1 MSEASKK
8 ACSCNLKDSNAGPP
22 QLAVGLPSIKDVT
35 TTLKQPD
42 LPVDVLLLTVKDCEF
57 LSCYNELKDPYRY
70 YYKDVGYVYFNN
82 VQSHEEKVKVALLR
96 CNEGSIGPSSSLITV
111 KDAALIL
118 QPKAVISVGACSG
131 LNADK
136 TKLGDVVVSA
146 KLTTYASKVVTSDQ
160 EQSAGMSSHVSRLF
174 SKIISNCA
182 DGWQAP
188 LKNPEDHQIKVHCN
202 GEFLSG
208 PEEIRA
214 QWRRKELVDRHPL
227 AAGVEMEGEG
237 VFTAAFDSQLEW
249 LIVKGIADFA
259 DVDGLFEAEHDSA
272 RKLKLAENHAGA
284 SCDDQISRQTK
295 RGMYSDHLSQQNESI
310 TQQHLAGVPAIIERI
325 RQLYKRR
332 EGRLVPFPWCDD
344 LNFNLNEI
352 FTRLKIVNKEKTRG
366 TLTDD
371 EITNMTAIFR
381 PHPGCPKPRILLIE
395 GEPGMGKTTYSQKL
409 AYDWANKQDEWDTSF
424 PSIEV
429 LLLLRCNDVKS
440 GIWEAIDDQLL
451 PDDIDEQAK
460 ENFFK
465 YIRENQAKC
474 LLLLDGLDEADSF
487 KLDMYYSLVQ
497 SKLLPAC
504 HIVITS
510 RHEVGKKV
518 RPYCDALWEIVGFTK
533 EDAKSFIRKYFKGK
547 EHLAEKLIERL
558 IFPEYDDDD
567 DPLKTLGELTKN
579 PLNTALLCCL
589 FEDFEGVLPTSRT
602 ELYVEIVAFVLRR
615 YEVKNGLKSSGE
627 DLISGYKKELLLL
640 GRFALESL
648 LKGELYFEK
657 KEDTVKGINFG
668 FLSFQQGAAK
678 RKPSARC
685 AFLHKSF
692 QEFFAG
698 LFLAFQV
705 ISKERDLTSVV
716 DDKRYLD
723 KLRQVF
729 LFMSG
734 IIASRS
740 KETAMSFFIVIAKK
754 ISSAEDRESYMRLAC
769 ECLLECSS
777 VQDSLETRLVSSLG
791 EHLDMSS
798 LTEVNFGCTGTHDA
812 GAAAI
817 SMALTVNSSLTS
829 LDLGG
834 NRIGDAGASSLSQAL
849 TVNSSLTSLNLGRNS
864 IGEAGASSLS
874 QALTVNS
881 SLTSLDLSGN
891 SIGDA
896 GASSLSHALTTNT
909 SLTSL
914 YLDFNSIG
922 DAGASSLSQAL
933 TTNTSLTSLYLSNN
947 SIGEAGASSL
957 SQALTTNT
965 SLTSLYLSN
974 NSIGEAGASSLSQ
987 ALTTNTSLTILDLGA
1002 NNIGDAGASS
1012 LSQALTTNTSLTSLY
1027 LGCNSIGDA
1036 GASSLSQALTT
1047 NTSLTSL
1054 YLSNNSIGDAGASSL
1069 SQALT
1074 TNTSL
1079 TSLYLTGNSI
1089 GDAGASSLSQA
1100 LTTNT
1105 SLTSLYLGGN
1115 SIGDAGASSLSQ
1127 ALTTNTSLTSLY
1139 LSSNSI
1145 GEAGAS
1151 SLSQALTVNSSLTSL
1166 DLDGNSIGEAGAS
1179 SLSQALTT
1187 NTSLTSLY
1195 LTGNSIG
1202 DAGAS
1207 SLSQALTTNTSLTS
1221 LYLGG
1226 NSIGDAGAS
1235 SLSQALTTNT
1245 SLTSLYLGGNSIGDA
1260 GVSSLSQALT
1270 TNTSLTSLY
1279 LTGINFGNAGV
1290 SSLCQALTTNT
1301 SLTSLYL

>member
-1 MSEASKK
+1 M
-8 ACSCNLKDSNAGPP
+8 DSLYDN
-22 QLAVGLPSIKDVT
+22 QIDLIFSI
-35 TTLKQPD
+35 L
-42 LPVDVLLLTVKDCEF
+42 
-57 LSCYNELKDPYRY
+57 
-70 YYKDVGYVYFNN
+70 YF
-82 VQSHEEKVKVALLR
+82 
-96 CNEGSIGPSSSLITV
+96 P
-111 KDAALIL
+111 
-118 QPKAVISVGACSG
+118 
-131 LNADK
+131 
-136 TKLGDVVVSA
+136 
-146 KLTTYASKVVTSDQ
+146 
-160 EQSAGMSSHVSRLF
+160 
-174 SKIISNCA
+174 
-182 DGWQAP
+182 
-188 LKNPEDHQIKVHCN
+188 
-202 GEFLSG
+202 
-208 PEEIRA
+208 
-214 QWRRKELVDRHPL
+214 
-227 AAGVEMEGEG
+227 
-237 VFTAAFDSQLEW
+237 
-249 LIVKGIADFA
+249 
-259 DVDGLFEAEHDSA
+259 
-272 RKLKLAENHAGA
+272 
-284 SCDDQISRQTK
+284 
-295 RGMYSDHLSQQNESI
+295 
-310 TQQHLAGVPAIIERI
+310 GVPAIIERI

-332 EGRLVPFPWCDD
+332 EGRLVPFPWCD

-381 PHPGCPKPRILLIE
+381 PRPDCPKPQILLIE

-487 KLDMYYSLVQ
+487 KLDMYYSLVH

-558 IFPEYDDDD
+558 TLPEYDD

-640 GRFALESL
+640 GSFALESL

-657 KEDTVKGINFG
+657 KEDTVKRINFG

-678 RKPSARC
+678 RKPSTRC

-740 KETAMSFFIVIAKK
+740 EETAMSFFIVIAKK
-754 ISSAEDRESYMRLAC
+754 ISSAEDRKSYMSLAC

-777 VQDSLETRLVSSLG
+777 VQDSLETRLVCSLG
-791 EHLDMSS
+791 KHLDMSS
-798 LTEVNFGCTGTHDA
+798 LTEVNFGETGLHDA

-817 SMALTVNSSLTS
+817 SMALTVNSSLTI
-829 LDLGG
+829 LNLRV

-849 TVNSSLTSLNLGRNS
+849 TANSSLTSVHLSGNSIGEAGASSLFQALTKNSSLTSMDLSGNSTGQAGASSLSQALTANSSLTSLDLSGNSIDEAGASSLSQALIANSSLTSLELRYNSIGDAGASCLSQALTANSSLTSLDLRYNRIGDAGASSLFQALITNSSLTSLELEHNS
-864 IGEAGASSLS
+864 IGEAGASSQALTANSSLTSLDLRGNSIGDASASSLSQALIANSSLTRLDLGYNSIGGAGASSLS

-881 SLTSLDLSGN
+881 
-891 SIGDA
+891 
-896 GASSLSHALTTNT
+896 
-909 SLTSL
+909 
-914 YLDFNSIG
+914 
-922 DAGASSLSQAL
+922 
-933 TTNTSLTSLYLSNN
+933 
-947 SIGEAGASSL
+947 
-957 SQALTTNT
+957 
-965 SLTSLYLSN
+965 
-974 NSIGEAGASSLSQ
+974 
-987 ALTTNTSLTILDLGA
+987 
-1002 NNIGDAGASS
+1002 
-1012 LSQALTTNTSLTSLY
+1012 
-1027 LGCNSIGDA
+1027 
-1036 GASSLSQALTT
+1036 
-1047 NTSLTSL
+1047 
-1054 YLSNNSIGDAGASSL
+1054 
-1069 SQALT
+1069 
-1074 TNTSL
+1074 
-1079 TSLYLTGNSI
+1079 
-1089 GDAGASSLSQA
+1089 
-1100 LTTNT
+1100 

-1127 ALTTNTSLTSLY
+1127 VLMVNSALTSLD
-1139 LSSNSI
+1139 LRGNSI
-1145 GEAGAS
+1145 GQAGAF
-1151 SLSQALTVNSSLTSL
+1151 SLSQALIANSSLTSL
-1166 DLDGNSIGEAGAS
+1166 ELRHNSIGDAGAS
-1179 SLSQALTT
+1179 CLSQVLTA
-1187 NTSLTSLY
+1187 NSSLTSLG
-1195 LTGNSIG
+1195 LGHNSIG

-1207 SLSQALTTNTSLTS
+1207 SLSQALTANSSLTS
-1221 LYLGG
+1221 LGLDQ

-1235 SLSQALTTNT
+1235 SLSQALKANS
-1245 SLTSLYLGGNSIGDA
+1245 SLTRLELYQNSIGDA
-1260 GVSSLSQALT
+1260 GAFSLSQALT
-1270 TNTSLTSLY
+1270 ANSSLTSLD
-1279 LTGINFGNAGV
+1279 LSDNSIGNAGLLFLKPFHQTPP
-1290 SSLCQALTTNT
+1290 SRISTLENR
-1301 SLTSLYL
+1301 

>member
-8 ACSCNLKDSNAGPP
+8 VCNCNLKDSDTGPP
-22 QLAVGLPSIKDVT
+22 QLAVHLPSRKDVT

-57 LSCYNELKDPYRY
+57 LSCYNGLKDPYRY

-96 CNEGSIGPSSSLITV
+96 CSEGAIGPSSSLIAV
-111 KDAALIL
+111 KNAVPIL
-118 QPKAVISVGACSG
+118 QPKAVISVGVCSG
-131 LNADK
+131 LNPDK

-146 KLTTYASKVVTSDQ
+146 KLTTYGSKVVTSEQDQ
-160 EQSAGMSSHVSRLF
+160 WAGMSSHVSKLF
-174 SKIISNCA
+174 SKIILNCA

-188 LKNPEDHQIKVHCN
+188 LKNPEDRQVKVHCD

-208 PEEIRA
+208 PEQIRA
-214 QWRRKELVDRHPL
+214 QWRRKELIDRHPL

-259 DVDGLFEAEHDSA
+259 DGEQATAESWETCASMMAASLVSHILSDPCVFRTWPHYSVDGLFEAEHDSA
-272 RKLKLAENHAGA
+272 RKRKLVENHAGA
-284 SCDDQISRQTK
+284 LCDDQISQQTK

-381 PHPGCPKPRILLIE
+381 PHPDCPKPRILLIE

-518 RPYCDALWEIVGFTK
+518 RPYCDALWEIVRFTS
-533 EDAKSFIRKYFKGK
+533 EDAESFIRKYFKGK
-547 EHLAEKLIERL
+547 EHLAEQLIERL
-558 IFPEYDDDD
+558 KLPEYDDDD
-567 DPLKTLGELTKN
+567 DDDPLSTLGELTKN

-640 GRFALESL
+640 GSFALESL

-657 KEDTVKGINFG
+657 KEDTVKLINFG

-678 RKPSARC
+678 RKPCTRC

-698 LFLAFQV
+698 LFLAFQS
-705 ISKERDLTSVV
+705 ISKERDFTSVV

-734 IIASRS
+734 IMALRS
-740 KETAMSFFIVIAKK
+740 EETAMSFFIVIAKQ
-754 ISSAEDRESYMRLAC
+754 ISSAEDRKSYMSLAC

-791 EHLDMSS
+791 NHLDMSS
-798 LTEVNFGCTGTHDA
+798 LTKVDFARTGIHAA

-829 LDLGG
+829 LDLRFNRIGDAGASSLSQALTTNTSLTSLYLGG
-834 NRIGDAGASSLSQAL
+834 NGIRDAGASSLSQALTTNTSLTSLYLDGNSIGEAGASSLSQALTTNTSLTSLYLGYNSIGDAGASSLSQAL
-849 TVNSSLTSLNLGRNS
+849 TVNSSLTSLDLGGNRIGEAGASSLSQALTTNTSLTSLYLGGNGIRDAGASSLSQALTTNTSLTSLDLSDNS

-874 QALTVNS
+874 QALTTNT
-881 SLTSLDLSGN
+881 SLTSLDLSV
-891 SIGDA
+891 
-896 GASSLSHALTTNT
+896 
-909 SLTSL
+909 
-914 YLDFNSIG
+914 NSIG

-933 TTNTSLTSLYLSNN
+933 TTNTSLTSLYL
-947 SIGEAGASSL
+947 L
-957 SQALTTNT
+957 
-965 SLTSLYLSN
+965 
-974 NSIGEAGASSLSQ
+974 
-987 ALTTNTSLTILDLGA
+987 
-1002 NNIGDAGASS
+1002 
-1012 LSQALTTNTSLTSLY
+1012 
-1027 LGCNSIGDA
+1027 
-1036 GASSLSQALTT
+1036 
-1047 NTSLTSL
+1047 
-1054 YLSNNSIGDAGASSL
+1054 
-1069 SQALT
+1069 
-1074 TNTSL
+1074 
-1079 TSLYLTGNSI
+1079 GNSI

-1105 SLTSLYLGGN
+1105 SLTSLHLGGN

-1139 LSSNSI
+1139 LR
-1145 GEAGAS
+1145 
-1151 SLSQALTVNSSLTSL
+1151 
-1166 DLDGNSIGEAGAS
+1166 GNSIGEAGAS
-1179 SLSQALTT
+1179 SLSQALTA
-1187 NTSLTSLY
+1187 N
-1195 LTGNSIG
+1195 
-1202 DAGAS
+1202 S
-1207 SLSQALTTNTSLTS
+1207 SLKNL
-1221 LYLGG
+1221 
-1226 NSIGDAGAS
+1226 
-1235 SLSQALTTNT
+1235 
-1245 SLTSLYLGGNSIGDA
+1245 
-1260 GVSSLSQALT
+1260 
-1270 TNTSLTSLY
+1270 
-1279 LTGINFGNAGV
+1279 FF
-1290 SSLCQALTTNT
+1290 
-1301 SLTSLYL
+1301 

>member
-1 MSEASKK
+1 M
-8 ACSCNLKDSNAGPP
+8 
-22 QLAVGLPSIKDVT
+22 
-35 TTLKQPD
+35 
-42 LPVDVLLLTVKDCEF
+42 
-57 LSCYNELKDPYRY
+57 
-70 YYKDVGYVYFNN
+70 
-82 VQSHEEKVKVALLR
+82 
-96 CNEGSIGPSSSLITV
+96 
-111 KDAALIL
+111 
-118 QPKAVISVGACSG
+118 
-131 LNADK
+131 
-136 TKLGDVVVSA
+136 
-146 KLTTYASKVVTSDQ
+146 
-160 EQSAGMSSHVSRLF
+160 
-174 SKIISNCA
+174 
-182 DGWQAP
+182 
-188 LKNPEDHQIKVHCN
+188 
-202 GEFLSG
+202 
-208 PEEIRA
+208 
-214 QWRRKELVDRHPL
+214 
-227 AAGVEMEGEG
+227 
-237 VFTAAFDSQLEW
+237 
-249 LIVKGIADFA
+249 
-259 DVDGLFEAEHDSA
+259 
-272 RKLKLAENHAGA
+272 
-284 SCDDQISRQTK
+284 
-295 RGMYSDHLSQQNESI
+295 
-310 TQQHLAGVPAIIERI
+310 PAILERI

-344 LNFNLNEI
+344 LNFKLNEI

-381 PHPGCPKPRILLIE
+381 PHPDCPKPRILLIE

-440 GIWEAIDDQLL
+440 GMWEAIDDQLL

-533 EDAKSFIRKYFKGK
+533 GDAKSFIRKYFKGK

-558 IFPEYDDDD
+558 KLPEYDD

-602 ELYVEIVAFVLRR
+602 ELYIEIVAFVLRR

-640 GRFALESL
+640 GSFALESL

-657 KEDTVKGINFG
+657 KEDTVKRINFG

-678 RKPSARC
+678 RKPSTRC

-705 ISKERDLTSVV
+705 ISKERDFTSVV
-716 DDKRYLD
+716 DDKRYLHE
-723 KLRQVF
+723 LRQVF

-740 KETAMSFFIVIAKK
+740 EETAMSFFIVIAKK
-754 ISSAEDRESYMRLAC
+754 ISSAEDRRSYMHLAC
-769 ECLLECSS
+769 ECLLECLS
-777 VQDSLETRLVSSLG
+777 VQDSLETSLVSSLG
-791 EHLDMSS
+791 KHLDMSS
-798 LTEVNFGCTGTHDA
+798 LTKVNFGRTGIHDA

-829 LDLGG
+829 LDLCA
-834 NRIGDAGASSLSQAL
+834 NR
-849 TVNSSLTSLNLGRNS
+849 
-864 IGEAGASSLS
+864 
-874 QALTVNS
+874 
-881 SLTSLDLSGN
+881 
-891 SIGDA
+891 
-896 GASSLSHALTTNT
+896 
-909 SLTSL
+909 
-914 YLDFNSIG
+914 IG

-933 TTNTSLTSLYLSNN
+933 TTNTSLTSL
-947 SIGEAGASSL
+947 
-957 SQALTTNT
+957 
-965 SLTSLYLSN
+965 
-974 NSIGEAGASSLSQ
+974 
-987 ALTTNTSLTILDLGA
+987 DLG
-1002 NNIGDAGASS
+1002 
-1012 LSQALTTNTSLTSLY
+1012 Y
-1027 LGCNSIGDA
+1027 
-1036 GASSLSQALTT
+1036 
-1047 NTSLTSL
+1047 
-1054 YLSNNSIGDAGASSL
+1054 
-1069 SQALT
+1069 
-1074 TNTSL
+1074 
-1079 TSLYLTGNSI
+1079 NSI

-1115 SIGDAGASSLSQ
+1115 RIGDAGASSLSQ
-1127 ALTTNTSLTSLY
+1127 ALTTNTSLTSLDLGY
-1139 LSSNSI
+1139 NSI
-1145 GEAGAS
+1145 GDAGAS

-1166 DLDGNSIGEAGAS
+1166 DLRANRIGDAGAS

-1187 NTSLTSLY
+1187 NTSLTSLDLGY
-1195 LTGNSIG
+1195 NSIG

-1226 NSIGDAGAS
+1226 NRIGDAGASSLSQALTTNTSLTSLDLGYNSIGDAGAS

-1245 SLTSLYLGGNSIGDA
+1245 SLTSLDLGYNSIGDA
-1260 GVSSLSQALT
+1260 GASSLSQALT
-1270 TNTSLTSLY
+1270 VNSSLTSLDLRY
-1279 LTGINFGNAGV
+1279 NRIGDAGA
-1290 SSLCQALTTNT
+1290 SSLSQALTANS
-1301 SLTSLYL
+1301 SLKNLFF

>member
-1 MSEASKK
+1 M
-8 ACSCNLKDSNAGPP
+8 
-22 QLAVGLPSIKDVT
+22 
-35 TTLKQPD
+35 
-42 LPVDVLLLTVKDCEF
+42 
-57 LSCYNELKDPYRY
+57 
-70 YYKDVGYVYFNN
+70 
-82 VQSHEEKVKVALLR
+82 
-96 CNEGSIGPSSSLITV
+96 
-111 KDAALIL
+111 
-118 QPKAVISVGACSG
+118 
-131 LNADK
+131 
-136 TKLGDVVVSA
+136 
-146 KLTTYASKVVTSDQ
+146 
-160 EQSAGMSSHVSRLF
+160 
-174 SKIISNCA
+174 
-182 DGWQAP
+182 
-188 LKNPEDHQIKVHCN
+188 
-202 GEFLSG
+202 
-208 PEEIRA
+208 
-214 QWRRKELVDRHPL
+214 
-227 AAGVEMEGEG
+227 
-237 VFTAAFDSQLEW
+237 
-249 LIVKGIADFA
+249 
-259 DVDGLFEAEHDSA
+259 
-272 RKLKLAENHAGA
+272 
-284 SCDDQISRQTK
+284 
-295 RGMYSDHLSQQNESI
+295 
-310 TQQHLAGVPAIIERI
+310 PAIIERI

-381 PHPGCPKPRILLIE
+381 PHPDCPKPRILLIE

-558 IFPEYDDDD
+558 TLPEYDD

-589 FEDFEGVLPTSRT
+589 FEDLKGVLPTSRT
-602 ELYVEIVAFVLRR
+602 ELYVEIVSFVLRR
-615 YEVKNGLKSSGE
+615 YEEKNGLESCNE
-627 DLISGYKKELLLL
+627 DLISGYEKELLLL
-640 GRFALESL
+640 GSFALESL

-657 KEDTVKGINFG
+657 KEDTVKSINFG
-668 FLSFQQGAAK
+668 FLSLQQGGAN
-678 RKPSARC
+678 RQRC
-685 AFLHKSF
+685 TRYAFLHKSF

-698 LFLAFQV
+698 FFLAFQV

-740 KETAMSFFIVIAKK
+740 EETAMSFFIVIAKK
-754 ISSAEDRESYMRLAC
+754 ISSAEDRKSYMSLAC
-769 ECLLECSS
+769 KCLLECSS

-791 EHLDMSS
+791 KHLDMSS
-798 LTEVNFGCTGTHDA
+798 LTEVNFGETGLHDA

-817 SMALTVNSSLTS
+817 SMALTVNSSLTI
-829 LDLGG
+829 LNLRV

-849 TVNSSLTSLNLGRNS
+849 TANSSLTSVHLSGNSIGEAGASSLFQALTKNSSLTSMDLSGNSTGQAGASSLSQALTANSSLTSLDLSGNSIDEAGASSLSQALIANSSLTSLELRYNSIGDAGASCLSQALTANSSLTSLDLRYNRIGDAGASSLFQALITNSSLTSLELEHNS
-864 IGEAGASSLS
+864 IGEAGASSQALTANSSLTSLDLRGNSIGDASASSLSQALIANSSLTRLDLGYNSIGGAGASSLS

-881 SLTSLDLSGN
+881 
-891 SIGDA
+891 
-896 GASSLSHALTTNT
+896 
-909 SLTSL
+909 
-914 YLDFNSIG
+914 
-922 DAGASSLSQAL
+922 
-933 TTNTSLTSLYLSNN
+933 
-947 SIGEAGASSL
+947 
-957 SQALTTNT
+957 
-965 SLTSLYLSN
+965 
-974 NSIGEAGASSLSQ
+974 
-987 ALTTNTSLTILDLGA
+987 
-1002 NNIGDAGASS
+1002 
-1012 LSQALTTNTSLTSLY
+1012 
-1027 LGCNSIGDA
+1027 
-1036 GASSLSQALTT
+1036 
-1047 NTSLTSL
+1047 
-1054 YLSNNSIGDAGASSL
+1054 
-1069 SQALT
+1069 
-1074 TNTSL
+1074 
-1079 TSLYLTGNSI
+1079 
-1089 GDAGASSLSQA
+1089 
-1100 LTTNT
+1100 

-1127 ALTTNTSLTSLY
+1127 VLMVNSALTSLD
-1139 LSSNSI
+1139 LRGNSI
-1145 GEAGAS
+1145 GQAGAF
-1151 SLSQALTVNSSLTSL
+1151 SLSQALIANSSLTSL
-1166 DLDGNSIGEAGAS
+1166 ELRHNSIGDAGAS
-1179 SLSQALTT
+1179 CLSQVLTA
-1187 NTSLTSLY
+1187 NSSLTSLG
-1195 LTGNSIG
+1195 LGHNSIG

-1207 SLSQALTTNTSLTS
+1207 SLSQALTANSSLTS
-1221 LYLGG
+1221 LGLDQ

-1235 SLSQALTTNT
+1235 SLSQALKANS
-1245 SLTSLYLGGNSIGDA
+1245 SLTRLELYQNSIGDA
-1260 GVSSLSQALT
+1260 GAFSLSQALT
-1270 TNTSLTSLY
+1270 ANSSLTSLD
-1279 LTGINFGNAGV
+1279 LSDNSIGNAGLLFLKPFHQTPP
-1290 SSLCQALTTNT
+1290 SRISTLENR
-1301 SLTSLYL
+1301 